1 MFASAIRAW
10 ALCLVRVFFPTR
22 AVGGAT
28 RVPAAG
34 PVVVVANHPNGL
46 LDPLVLRLALGRPV
60 AFLAKST
67 FWDNLFFR
75 QCVEAFGALP
85 VYRAHEADTTQN
97 ERTFGKAHELL
108 RGGGWLA
115 LFPEGKSHDATT
127 LQPLKTGAARIALG
141 AGVPITVLPV
151 GLCFDSKAVFRSGV
165 TVAVGVPLRVEPG
178 DPDDRAAVQ
187 ALTRR
192 MGEALGEVVLQAED
206 AAVWRGLL
214 AVAAWSGA
222 ADPVSREAR
231 ARALAARWRSLLADD
246 PAAAESVAA
255 DVRSFARALREVGV
269 ADPFAVEAAEPV
281 SQVGPLLGLG
291 LLAPVALVGA
301 VMAWVPYR
309 LVRPA
314 AARIAGGA
322 VDVMGTVKLLLGFS
336 VLGLTYAAWAG
347 LAAFLA
353 APTGLAAAVL
363 AALGSLTLGPLAGW
377 AALLYAE
384 RLALRRD
391 ALRGIGVRL
400 FSPQVAL
407 ALADRRR
414 ELAMRVEAA
423 LAGG

>member
-1 MFASAIRAW
+1 MFASLIRAW
-10 ALCLVRVFFPTR
+10 ALSLVRVFFPTR
-22 AVGGAT
+22 AVGGVE
-28 RVPAAG
+28 RVPVVG

-75 QCVEAFGALP
+75 RCVDAFGALP
-85 VYRAHEADTTQN
+85 VYRAHEADTAQN
-97 ERTFGKAHELL
+97 EATFGRAHALL

-141 AGVPITVLPV
+141 AGVPVTVLPV
-151 GLCFDSKAVFRSGV
+151 GLCFEAKEVFRSGV

-192 MGEALGEVVLQAED
+192 MGDALGEVVLQAED

-246 PAAAESVAA
+246 PAAAEAVAD

-269 ADPFAVEAAEPV
+269 ADPLAVEAAEPV
-281 SQVGPLLGLG
+281 SQVGPLVTLALV
-291 LLAPVALVGA
+291 APVALVGA
-301 VMAWVPYR
+301 VLAWVPYR

-314 AARIAGGA
+314 AARMAGGA
-322 VDVMGTVKLLLGFS
+322 VDIVGTVKLLLGFS

-347 LAAFLA
+347 
-353 APTGLAAAVL
+353 AAAVVAAPAGPGAASF
-363 AALGSLTLGPLAGW
+363 AALGMLIFGPLTGW
-377 AALLYAE
+377 AAVVYAE
-384 RLALRRD
+384 RLALRRE

-407 ALADRRR
+407 ELADRRR
-414 ELAMRVEAA
+414 ELAARVEAA